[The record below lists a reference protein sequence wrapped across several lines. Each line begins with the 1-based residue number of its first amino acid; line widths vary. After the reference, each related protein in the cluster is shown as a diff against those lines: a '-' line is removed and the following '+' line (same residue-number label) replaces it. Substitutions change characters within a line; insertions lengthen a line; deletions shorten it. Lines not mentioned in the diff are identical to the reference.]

1 MEEQNIKLVKELLD
15 KFLAGDN
22 QAYID
27 GCHDD
32 FYGKIFS
39 GLIPGGDLIKGKEE
53 LTKMFDILPK
63 YMDIKK
69 FEPVDWCAVD
79 NNVYFTVNWEFL
91 WKPSAQ
97 LVKTSANVKKVI
109 VDGKIKEKY
118 HIVNFTDVTG
128 VSVSWTVHD
137 RITSNNNS

>member
-1 MEEQNIKLVKELLD
+1 
-15 KFLAGDN
+15 
-22 QAYID
+22 
-27 GCHDD
+27 
-32 FYGKIFS
+32 
-39 GLIPGGDLIKGKEE
+39 
-53 LTKMFDILPK
+53 MFDILPK

-79 NNVYFTVNWEFL
+79 NNVYFTVNLGFL

-118 HIVNFTDVTG
+118 HMVNFTDVTG

-137 RITSNNNS
+137 KIVSK